1 MNEHVEIIADRMD
14 RFEQKLDKIGD
25 ALHKLAMLESQHIET
40 RDALTRAFNEI
51 GVVRN
56 ECRDTHKE
64 VEGRLRSVEKDI
76 PQMKWAVGVVT
87 TTIIGCAGLLL
98 LAVGKSSGVL

>member
-40 RDALTRAFNEI
+40 RDALARAFGEI
-51 GVVRN
+51 KTVRD
-56 ECRDTHKE
+56 ECRESHKDADS
-64 VEGRLRSVEKDI
+64 RLRCVEKDV

-87 TTIIGCAGLLL
+87 TTVIACAGLLL